1 MVLGE
6 GRRVEDDQVVFVADV
21 LQVVHRV
28 GGDLRVGRIVA
39 EVELHVLR
47 GQRHGAFGRVHRA
60 DFPGAAREGVD
71 REPARV
77 AEGVEHGAA
86 LGVAFDQLAV
96 FALVEEEARFLP
108 LFPVDAEPLAVFQND
123 VRRMVRGSPQVAV
136 DGSEGG
142 LEGERLRRFV
152 VDGREACAVD
162 RAQRL
167 GDLHPRVVHA
177 RRVALDDGD
186 RAVDVDDEARQRVA
200 LAVDQAITGRR
211 GVVREVERAAHVVG
225 DGDPEVPPRLVDLLA
240 LEREHAHGDR
250 PHLVVA
256 QGHEFALPGV
266 DLDERP
272 FGEIGLLLGF
282 DVING
287 ARENPRVAAQKRFL
301 LAFAQVNLRYHLRIG
316 FFGVRSSCS

>member
-1 MVLGE
+1 MI
-6 GRRVEDDQVVFVADV
+6 RSYFVADV

-77 AEGVEHGAA
+77 AEGVEYGAA

-96 FALVEEEARFLP
+96 FALVEEEARFLS

-142 LEGERLRRFV
+142 LEGERLR
-152 VDGREACAVD
+152 
-162 RAQRL
+162 
-167 GDLHPRVVHA
+167 
-177 RRVALDDGD
+177 
-186 RAVDVDDEARQRVA
+186 
-200 LAVDQAITGRR
+200 
-211 GVVREVERAAHVVG
+211 
-225 DGDPEVPPRLVDLLA
+225 
-240 LEREHAHGDR
+240 
-250 PHLVVA
+250 
-256 QGHEFALPGV
+256 
-266 DLDERP
+266 
-272 FGEIGLLLGF
+272 
-282 DVING
+282 
-287 ARENPRVAAQKRFL
+287 
-301 LAFAQVNLRYHLRIG
+301 
-316 FFGVRSSCS
+316 

>member
-28 GGDLRVGRIVA
+28 GGYLRVGRIVA

-77 AEGVEHGAA
+77 AEGVEYGAA

-142 LEGERLRRFV
+142 LEGERLR
-152 VDGREACAVD
+152 
-162 RAQRL
+162 
-167 GDLHPRVVHA
+167 
-177 RRVALDDGD
+177 
-186 RAVDVDDEARQRVA
+186 
-200 LAVDQAITGRR
+200 
-211 GVVREVERAAHVVG
+211 
-225 DGDPEVPPRLVDLLA
+225 
-240 LEREHAHGDR
+240 
-250 PHLVVA
+250 
-256 QGHEFALPGV
+256 
-266 DLDERP
+266 
-272 FGEIGLLLGF
+272 
-282 DVING
+282 
-287 ARENPRVAAQKRFL
+287 
-301 LAFAQVNLRYHLRIG
+301 
-316 FFGVRSSCS
+316 